1 MKKRGQ
7 EYGPDS
13 IAISD
18 VATALANA
26 GVRCAVLNACRSA
39 YTGNEGLNLASA
51 LIGHGLD
58 AVVAMSYKIASSAVE
73 IFVKAFYQSLFEGD
87 GCFEDSS
94 SAARAALAAT
104 PTKTTKFNEQVDV
117 ADSVVPTC
125 IVSESGDNLLFS
137 ADQLDDGVE
146 FELLDF
152 LKDDDEYPIGREND
166 ILLLEN
172 SLLLESNIGLLV
184 GRAGSGKTKLLNYA
198 ASWWE
203 ATSFVRRTIWADLD
217 HMQAGID
224 LQDLSLFEDLIS
236 SEDSIFS
243 QSVVEYLR
251 SNRVLIVFDGIESY
265 VWPKESSRSQQQK
278 HLKTF
283 LRELHGGKTVVLL
296 SSRKPEPWLDKLGP
310 RKSKQEPAPTTFT
323 RPLEGLTTLQG
334 IQLATS
340 LLHERRNGV
349 QLDRDDI
356 YFIEQLVKL
365 VEGNP
370 LALELIVIDFRLKS
384 LSFENYF
391 YALIEGAEMQLDER
405 WLKSND
411 GARGVIELSDLI
423 HKAIT
428 PNEEERNQMAEDSM
442 CAIFAGQP
450 IPLRGLI
457 HAMSPTL
464 LGMMWRAIGS
474 DDLMNYAAFI
484 SIVSAASP
492 DNKILYTML
501 SKTPE
506 DDEFK
511 NATMLYMMAP
521 GMRVVLEERISKERN
536 LQQMKEMIDELVDVL
551 LTMGYL
557 EPPASNMRN
566 LPQKPYFRV
575 HPLLTVVARTSPD
588 YAANKNVLLEAS
600 LKFQTFCLN
609 DWPHDYMYWN
619 KIWDQPKLEIS
630 LTFINFYAALRI
642 GLRKNAGADYS
653 SEMAILML
661 MTQISKGA
669 FADPSRNDLLKPV
682 WAMATSRALR
692 MHDALS
698 SKFPASFLNSVGT
711 FLMPPDL
718 TEEERLH
725 HCRVYLQMLYYG
737 ELCIAGLGMVFTGQL
752 KEHDYLLEK
761 ILSVL
766 EEDLAVKDLDSR
778 LEHLKNM
785 FDALKLFPSM
795 IRYAASKNVDEL
807 GSWKLRERFIR
818 EQIQRQGV
826 EEYPAEQKSWHDIPY
841 AQNSMSIALASLVD
855 VPAKIK
861 AMASEGHFTQAHQL
875 LQTKLDAEINRG
887 GNQERN
893 MATIYQLFYWLSK
906 KEEKWLDAIS
916 HLNRANALREST
928 GELTTL
934 HRVAWEG
941 KLAKLY
947 EKSGDLD
954 TVIAYVKL
962 LIGKANIAH
971 TNDPAIEIA
980 CLRRV
985 WKLDYSKRLDSIIS
999 NIFLIVRAA
1008 LTLYRTN
1015 CHPSRIAKGEWH
1027 LQPLLITN
1035 ASQPIWMFGAT
1046 DPRPQTVAIS
1056 FLLMMFGNLL
1066 NMAYLLRCQRFTQGA
1081 PNGEEK
1087 VMEIGLELE
1096 QRLFCPSGTALT
1108 YRHFSA
1114 QEMYEPQREFF
1125 DHLYVCGERF
1135 LAGELGVAAD
1145 RDGEMV
1151 FPEAPFTPST
1161 IWGNTATGG
1170 WFGGTVLTRGA
1181 YRCPTRIMLQMAGY
1195 MTDWPE

>member
-18 VATALANA
+18 VATALVNA

-51 LIGHGLD
+51 LIRHGLD

-73 IFVKAFYQSLFEGD
+73 IFVKAFYQSLFEGN
-87 GCFEDSS
+87 GCFEESS
-94 SAARAALAAT
+94 NAARAALAAS
-104 PTKTTKFNEQVDV
+104 PMKKTKFNELVDV

-125 IVSESGDNLLFS
+125 LVSDSGDSLLFS

-203 ATSFVRRTIWADLD
+203 ATNFVRRTIWADLD

-243 QSVVEYLR
+243 QNVVEYLR

-265 VWPKESSRSQQQK
+265 VWPKGSSKSQQQK

-283 LRELHGGKTVVLL
+283 LRELQGGKTVVLL

-340 LLHERRNGV
+340 LLHERRERV

-365 VEGNP
+365 AEGNP
-370 LALELIVIDFRLKS
+370 LALELIVIDFCSKS
-384 LSFENYF
+384 LSFEDYY

-423 HKAIT
+423 NKATT
-428 PNEEERNQMAEDSM
+428 PSEEKRSQMAEELVY
-442 CAIFAGQP
+442 AIIAGQP
-450 IPLRGLI
+450 IPLRGLVQS
-457 HAMSPTL
+457 MPPTL
-464 LGMMWRAIGS
+464 LGMMWRAIGC
-474 DDLMNYAAFI
+474 DDLMDYAVFI
-484 SIVSAASP
+484 GMASGTSP
-492 DNKILYTML
+492 ENNHLYSML
-501 SKTPE
+501 PKTPKNE
-506 DDEFK
+506 EVK
-511 NATMLYMMAP
+511 NATMWYMVAP
-521 GMRVVLEERISKERN
+521 GMRLHLEEMISKEGN
-536 LQQMKEMIDELVDVL
+536 LQQMKAMIDELVDTL

-575 HPLLTVVARTSPD
+575 HPLLTVVARTSLD
-588 YAANKNVLLEAS
+588 YAANKNVLLEGS
-600 LKFQTFCLN
+600 LKFQTSCLN

-642 GLRKNAGADYS
+642 ALRQNAGADDS
-653 SEMAILML
+653 SEMAIVML

-669 FADPSRNDLLKPV
+669 FADPSRYDLLKPL

-698 SKFPASFLNSVGT
+698 SKFQDSFLNSVPT

-718 TEEERLH
+718 PEVESLH
-725 HCRVYLQMLYYG
+725 HRRVYLQMLCFG
-737 ELCIAGLGMVFTGQL
+737 ELCTAGLGMVLTGQL
-752 KEHDYLLEK
+752 KEQDSLLER

-766 EEDLAVKDLDSR
+766 EEDLAVTHFDSR
-778 LEHLKNM
+778 FEHLKKM
-785 FDALKLFPSM
+785 FDAWKLFPNI
-795 IRYAASKNVDEL
+795 IRSAASKNVDKLASWEL
-807 GSWKLRERFIR
+807 RQRFIR
-818 EQIQRQGV
+818 ERIQSQGV
-826 EEYPAEQKSWHDIPY
+826 EEYPAEQKSWHDIPH
-841 AQNSMSIALASLVD
+841 AQNSMSIAWASLVG
-855 VPAKIK
+855 VPAKVK
-861 AMASEGHFTQAHQL
+861 AMASEGHFAQAHQL

-887 GNQERN
+887 GNQERS
-893 MATIYQLFYWLSK
+893 MATIYEILYWLSK

-947 EKSGDLD
+947 EKSGDVE

-962 LIGKANIAH
+962 LIGKANNAH
-971 TNDPAIEIA
+971 TSDPAIEIA
-980 CLRRV
+980 CLRRI
-985 WKLDYSKRLDSIIS
+985 WKLDYSRRLDSIIS
-999 NIFLIVRAA
+999 NIFLVVRAA
-1008 LTLYRTN
+1008 LTLHRTH
-1015 CHPSRIAKGEWH
+1015 CHPSRIPKGEWL

-1035 ASQPIWMFGAT
+1035 TSRPIWIFGAT
-1046 DPRPQTVAIS
+1046 DPRPQTVAIA

-1066 NMAYLLRCQRFTQGA
+1066 NMAFILHGERFTQGN
-1081 PNGEEK
+1081 PNGEEIII
-1087 VMEIGLELE
+1087 EIGLELE
-1096 QRLFCPSGTALT
+1096 HRLFCPSGTAQT
-1108 YRHFSA
+1108 YRYFSA
-1114 QEMYEPQREFF
+1114 QDIYEPQRDFF

-1135 LAGELGVAAD
+1135 LAGELGVVAD
-1145 RDGEMV
+1145 QDGEMV

-1161 IWGNTATGG
+1161 ILGNTATGG
-1170 WFGGTVLTRGA
+1170 WFGGTVSTSGT